1 MRVIMQGAIM
11 RHWQIFKPFS
21 NGNGY
26 SDIVKKSKERLGN
39 RRALAVLTAFEKY
52 RMEFWWY
59 RVLKW
64 FGFK

>member
-1 MRVIMQGAIM
+1 M
-11 RHWQIFKPFS
+11 RHWQLYKPFG
-21 NGNGY
+21 NNNGY
-26 SDIVKKSKERLGN
+26 DNIAKKSKERLGN
-39 RRALAVLTAFEKY
+39 RRVLVVLTAFEKY